1 MTHDSDILVDR
12 RRLKR
17 GLVLWRALA
26 IIALVAAV
34 LVGVVRFQDLA
45 EREHVARLT
54 VDGLIVADP
63 ELVEALVELAEN
75 ARAKALIVRI
85 ASPGGTFV
93 GGESLYHALRKV
105 AQEKPVVAVL
115 GTVATSAGYMTAI
128 GADRIF
134 AHEGTITGSIGVLM
148 QTTDITGLL
157 GKLGISA
164 EAIKSGPLKA
174 VPSPFEPLTDEARAA
189 TQAIIDDMHVVFIS
203 MVAERRGLADDRA
216 RELADGRIYSGRQA
230 LEFQLVDAIGGI
242 AEARKWLADEKG
254 VAESL
259 PTRDVEVERP
269 GEDWR
274 RTFSSLVEN
283 TLFSERVML
292 DGMVSV
298 WYPE

>member
-26 IIALVAAV
+26 IIALVGAV
-34 LVGVVRFQDLA
+34 LVGVVRFQGLA
-45 EREHVARLT
+45 VREHVARLT

-105 AQEKPVVAVL
+105 AKEKPVVAVL

-254 VAESL
+254 IAESL
-259 PTRDVEVERP
+259 PTQDVEVERP
-269 GEDWR
+269 GEGWR
-274 RTFSSLVEN
+274 R
-283 TLFSERVML
+283 
-292 DGMVSV
+292 
-298 WYPE
+298 